1 MTKNDYE
8 QKAAK
13 YAKERGIIFYEV
25 EGNIM
30 RYEEQVQNGPRTY
43 GIYNAEINL
52 DTGEIVQVEAWR
64 NCTS

>member
-13 YAKERGIIFYEV
+13 YAEERGIIFYEV

-30 RYEEQVQNGPRTY
+30 KYEEQVKNGPRTY
-43 GIYNAEINL
+43 GIYTAKVNL
-52 DTGEIVQVEAWR
+52 DTGVVTQVPAK
-64 NCTS
+64 